1 MEKSKPE
8 LTHVLDS
15 KFRVAAEKSGDP
27 ASSNHKIDANDDM
40 EKEEATTTK
49 FAQKPFEENKN
60 N

>member
-27 ASSNHKIDANDDM
+27 ASSNHKKGSNDDM
-40 EKEEATTTK
+40 EKEEATTKLKTI
-49 FAQKPFEENKN
+49 FGNKN